1 MLHSDFK
8 KVGSWEADAEGL
20 RITLTSGQEFEECV
34 YSFTD
39 QNGQPVRIGT
49 SKGPL
54 AGRMK
59 RMARDL
65 TQAING
71 LDLRGNC
78 AEWEPAAWR
87 EIGQGSIYAVVPDE
101 VTAAG
106 VTVRPYLNVEGAL
119 IRHFKSHGL
128 AHLNRSNR

>member
-1 MLHSDFK
+1 MLHSDFD
-8 KVGSWEADAEGL
+8 KVGIWEANAEGL
-20 RITLTSGQEFEECV
+20 RIKLTSGQELEECV

-39 QNGQPVRIGT
+39 SDGQPVRLGT

-54 AGRMK
+54 AGRMQ

-71 LDLRGNC
+71 LDHRGNC

-87 EIGQGSIYAVVPDE
+87 EIGRGSIFAVVPEE
-101 VTAAG
+101 VTVVG

-119 IRHFKSHGL
+119 IRHYKSLGL